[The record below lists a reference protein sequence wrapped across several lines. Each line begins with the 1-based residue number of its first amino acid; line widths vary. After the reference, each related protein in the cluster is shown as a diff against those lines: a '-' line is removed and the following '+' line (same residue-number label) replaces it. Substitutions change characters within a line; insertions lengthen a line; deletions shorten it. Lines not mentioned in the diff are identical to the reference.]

1 MADELKT
8 MAEELKTTAISK
20 LPEAISVSE
29 GDCILVVQNRKAK
42 KARPSLFRGP
52 KGDIG
57 LTGATGANPV
67 LKFSSRGIE
76 AKLSNQADSAFT
88 LLVPIASI
96 TGPTGPQGLTGATG
110 ANIIPR
116 AGETGIEYK
125 LSTEPDTA
133 YRLLVPY
140 SQITGP
146 QGEPGKDFQILGY
159 FDTLDLLKAGITTP
173 NPGDAYGVGTEA
185 PYPIY
190 IWDAINNLWR
200 DNGAI
205 QGPAGRSGKS
215 ARVNTDTGYWEEF
228 DDDAQTWKQ
237 TEAIA
242 VYPVATSERD
252 GLMSKDDKVKLDQMK
267 GGDIEVSKANIEKVF
282 TGNITTHTH
291 DTERIVT
298 GMSTDV
304 WDGVT
309 VSTALAGS
317 GTVDDPYLIQSCA
330 DYIHFYRN
338 PNLYSHTVGEDGPT
352 DEQMSNLKQVKFT
365 SNLDFND
372 HSLDFESTVINP
384 NIPGGLDMAKILVL
398 INIDGQGCS
407 LSNLNFLNTWAV
419 IPLSIY
425 CSIKNI
431 HVISGIFTIPLSLI
445 HEKEFAIADDNE
457 IYLAPWGL
465 ILADSEIGNNS
476 FVAEV
481 RFTGDIATRMVFV
494 SGVIMPARL
503 SIEIPSVSVGDNPC
517 FYSNITFSGDKELNN
532 LVLIQYFPSYVIH
545 DDDIYVTVTGYDC
558 TKSLKDTSAEPTQ
571 GLAVG
576 MVIDAADEY
585 ILYVNTDNASP
596 IYVSG
601 STTAPFHI
609 AKTTAEMKSPEFL
622 ALLNGD
628 TETFV
633 ADTENVNDGYPIFKP
648 NQVVQKIDGYVKE
661 STFEAFKNDLSA
673 DGSSNIYNLDIDIS
687 GIISSLDA
695 NIQTTIFGKTYTAP
709 TSENIVEL
717 LGGNEGVRQLFE
729 KLSPANNTMV
739 AVPYLAYIY
748 PCRLISTAVMTIS
761 MDSDNNF
768 TPIHDG
774 CNINILLQFKVNI
787 DQPGDINVI
796 ISITNFNTNT
806 ETATYLYDLTQQ
818 SIQVEDSFGSSSTTN
833 ALSANR
839 GRELKNLIDN
849 KVGSTEITTIKKLT
863 QSAYDAL
870 STKDSKT
877 LYIIVG

>member
-52 KGDIG
+52 KGDTG

-190 IWDAINNLWR
+190 IWDGINNLWR

-242 VYPVATSERD
+242 VYPVATAERD
-252 GLMSKDDKVKLDQMK
+252 GLMSKDDKAKLDQMK

-291 DTERIVT
+291 DTVRIVS
-298 GMSTDV
+298 GIPTDV

-338 PNLYSHTVGEDGPT
+338 PRLYSHTFENEPSE
-352 DEQMSNLKQVKFT
+352 EQMTNLKQVKLT
-365 SNLDFND
+365 SHLDFNN
-372 HSLDFESTVINP
+372 HSLDFENTVMNP
-384 NIPGGLDMAKILVL
+384 NMAGDPDMDKILVL
-398 INIDGQGCS
+398 INIDGQGCY

-419 IPLSIY
+419 FPLSMY

-431 HVISGIFTIPLSLI
+431 HIISGIFTIPLSLI
-445 HEKEFAIADDNE
+445 HDKEFESNNNSNNI
-457 IYLAPWGL
+457 LTPWGL
-465 ILADSEIGNNS
+465 LAAASIVEDVS

-481 RFTGDIATRMVFV
+481 KFKGDIETIMMFVF
-494 SGVIMPARL
+494 GVIVISGMANMFPGVTIGGTPCCYSNVTYSVDEGLSSLVGVQHVSAYVAR
-503 SIEIPSVSVGDNPC
+503 GDNPI
-517 FYSNITFSGDKELNN
+517 S
-532 LVLIQYFPSYVIH
+532 
-545 DDDIYVTVTGYDC
+545 VTCYDC
-558 TKSLKDTSAEPTQ
+558 TKSLKDTSVEPTQ
-571 GLAVG
+571 GLAVL
-576 MVIDAADEY
+576 MVVDASETYTLY
-585 ILYVNTDNASP
+585 INTDNALPFYNSSS
-596 IYVSG
+596 I
-601 STTAPFHI
+601 TPFHT

-633 ADTENVNDGYPIFKP
+633 ADTENINDGYPIFKP

-695 NIQTTIFGKTYTAP
+695 NMQTTIFGKTYTAP

-806 ETATYLYDLTQQ
+806 ETATYLYDLTTQQ
-818 SIQVEDSFGSSSTTN
+818 SIRVEDSFGSSSTTN